1 MWWQSIE
8 GPDLNETSEDDSGDD
23 IIEDE
28 MVQPPNNDN
37 LVPPDS
43 MCLSCDQ
50 ACAEKYAFFP
60 CGHQPFCNI
69 CKEFPTCTVCNQD
82 VVLRLKLISRE
93 I

>member
-1 MWWQSIE
+1 MESKQKKGKWYPSI
-8 GPDLNETSEDDSGDD
+8 S
-23 IIEDE
+23 IIS
-28 MVQPPNNDN
+28 

-93 I
+93 T